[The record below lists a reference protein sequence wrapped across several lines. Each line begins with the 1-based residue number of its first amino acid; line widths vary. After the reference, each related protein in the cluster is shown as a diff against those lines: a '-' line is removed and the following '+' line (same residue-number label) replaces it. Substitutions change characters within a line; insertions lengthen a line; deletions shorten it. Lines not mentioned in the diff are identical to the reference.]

1 MVQNCS
7 ASSNT
12 TTKCIHLCAQKFAG
26 NSKMIFLLLNFG
38 LIAGSGIILLM
49 TFVDSQKVSPEEE
62 YS

>member
-1 MVQNCS
+1 
-7 ASSNT
+7 
-12 TTKCIHLCAQKFAG
+12 
-26 NSKMIFLLLNFG
+26 MIFLLLNSG